1 MKPRGIEIWKWLA
14 LSRIALPS
22 LPRLGR
28 LGHLKIGPSGEEVPG
43 GVSDSGDDTCCGGDP
58 PPDPE
63 LLPPEYEDDP
73 VGLELSG
80 VMLGWIIVPRPRPP
94 DTPNPR
100 PCPSAPSSPG
110 NWFPEE
116 GGPMGEI
123 VWPK

>member
-1 MKPRGIEIWKWLA
+1 MKFKILLLFSPKKSSQGTNFQNDASMQHSRMSIIEHWTL
-14 LSRIALPS
+14 L
-22 LPRLGR
+22 
-28 LGHLKIGPSGEEVPG
+28 
-43 GVSDSGDDTCCGGDP
+43 TCCGGDP

-100 PCPSAPSSPG
+100 PCPSAPSSPA
-110 NWFPEE
+110 N
-116 GGPMGEI
+116 I
-123 VWPK
+123 KY